1 MSQKQNID
9 INVSSLRGL
18 KDVQGRQ
25 GDQGLH
31 CKQNTALNI
40 TSNNERQCKIQN
52 VFEN

>member
-1 MSQKQNID
+1 MSHEQNIT

-25 GDQGLH
+25 GVQGLH

-40 TSNNERQCKIQN
+40 TSNNERLCKIQN
-52 VFEN
+52 MITN